1 MSRGHT
7 RIPQFSALR
16 CIEAVARHGHVTR
29 AAEEL
34 GITQSAVSRQIIEFE
49 QDRGITLFK
58 RDHGRLIP
66 TPAGQHL
73 ADEIGRAFQIILSAL
88 VTLEPRDQA
97 GLTLNMLPSV
107 ATKWLAPRLDRFMA
121 AHPGFELSITA
132 SRTLVDFDREPID
145 AAIRYGVGGW
155 PRVKATLLAHETLA
169 AVCTPAFR
177 DQHQLQAPH
186 DLLRVTLL
194 HGDLPETWR
203 HYGQAAGIPELANRP
218 GPRFADDGAL
228 LEAAAQGLGVALG
241 RSHLIS
247 HDVADGRLVPLFA
260 IEVKSRYSYWFVW
273 PADARPDAARAL
285 VLDWLMQEFSAPVAS
300 TGAQTPP
307 T

>member
-1 MSRGHT
+1 
-7 RIPQFSALR
+7 
-16 CIEAVARHGHVTR
+16 
-29 AAEEL
+29 L

-49 QDRGITLFK
+49 QDRGLTLFK

-73 ADEIGRAFQIILSAL
+73 SNEIGRAFQIILSAL
-88 VTLEPRDQA
+88 IALEPRERS
-97 GLTLNMLPSV
+97 GLTLSMLPSV

-132 SRTLVDFDREPID
+132 TRALVDFDREPID

-155 PRVKATLLAHETLA
+155 PRVNATLLAHETLV
-169 AVCTPAFR
+169 AVCTPSFK
-177 DQHQLQAPH
+177 DQHQLHAPA

-203 HYGQAAGIPELANRP
+203 HYGHVAGVLDLANRP

-247 HDVADGRLVPLFA
+247 HDVACGRLTRLFA
-260 IEVKSRYSYWFVW
+260 IEVKSKYSYWFVW
-273 PADARPDAARAL
+273 PLDSGPDAARAL
-285 VLDWLMQEFSAPVAS
+285 VLDWLVEEFSMSAPYD
-300 TGAQTPP
+300 GAQDSAI
-307 T
+307 